1 MGKIEIEK
9 GYIEKEG
16 VKYSSKKYIVKIK
29 NKSFFKK
36 GVKKGKKVKIFFS
49 REIFHMLISQ
59 WKNNV
64 AFSVAQIFR
73 VVLVETFP

>member
-9 GYIEKEG
+9 GYIEKKV

-36 GVKKGKKVKIFFS
+36 GVKNGKKVKIFS
-49 REIFHMLISQ
+49 RL
-59 WKNNV
+59 
-64 AFSVAQIFR
+64 
-73 VVLVETFP
+73 